1 MVIYH
6 KRLEIIDDDS
16 PSVAKNNLRKTNFEA
31 KFFKYENETA

>member
-6 KRLEIIDDDS
+6 KRLEIIDDS